1 MRILNLLYKIFLF
14 SFLSIIIIIIGLY
27 SYSYFSPK
35 LQLNSYHTYELYD
48 IEENVFYEGN
58 KNNRWTNI
66 NKISQNLKDAVV
78 SVEDKN
84 FYVHNGF
91 DYLRIIK
98 ALFNNLK
105 NKKIIE
111 GGSTISQQYIKNA
124 YLDFDKTWDR
134 KIKEALMTL
143 NLEVH
148 YDKDEI
154 LEAYLNTIN
163 FGLGNYGI
171 AEASAYYFN
180 KKPKDLTLE
189 ESLILAGIPKSPS
202 HYNPVSDYDKSI
214 QRAKVVA
221 LTMVNNGLLSSEKY
235 NNLFKN
241 KIEIYGKKNDNN
253 MQMLDYY
260 EDAVYYELK
269 NKLGF
274 DDKMINSG
282 KYKIYTNLNLD
293 YQKKM
298 EEELLNNIKD
308 EKLEMASV
316 IIDPN
321 TGKVLALSGG
331 RNYKKSEYNRALSAK
346 RQVGSTMKPI
356 LYYGALENGM
366 TSSSTFLS
374 QYTTFNLS
382 DGKTY
387 APKNYGNLYGNKE
400 ITMAAALAYSDNIYA
415 VKTNLFLGVD
425 TLINTAKK
433 CGIKE
438 KLKNVV
444 SLALGTSELNMLDFA
459 NAYTTFASLGYKKDL
474 YFIEKI
480 LDKEGNVIYSHEPT
494 NNLVLNPNYVYILNE
509 LLTSTTNSSFIDYN
523 YPTALNIAEKL
534 NQKYAFKT
542 GTTDTDYWAVG
553 YNKNILMMTWA
564 GYDDNSNI
572 ELKLGGEVKNV
583 WANTVSYI
591 QNDSKNNWYEM
602 PENVVGLP
610 LNAINGQTTNDKKN
624 MAIFYYLKGSEPY
637 YIDTKKD
644 S

>member
-1 MRILNLLYKIFLF
+1 MMIFTVCATLACIYAF
-14 SFLSIIIIIIGLY
+14 G
-27 SYSYFSPK
+27 
-35 LQLNSYHTYELYD
+35 
-48 IEENVFYEGN
+48 
-58 KNNRWTNI
+58 
-66 NKISQNLKDAVV
+66 
-78 SVEDKN
+78 
-84 FYVHNGF
+84 
-91 DYLRIIK
+91 IK
-98 ALFNNLK
+98 ALFILIIDIIFSIYRCIEIGFK
-105 NKKIIE
+105 NGDKINIVLDGIFGKRDCTEIIE
-111 GGSTISQQYIKNA
+111 HMNRISGERISNDKKHSQNVIIKNILSILA
-124 YLDFDKTWDR
+124 ATGFVLGFGIYTALTEPGSNI
-134 KIKEALMTL
+134 KIDNKYKEENTKKLYEEINNIQTSSKKEDTL
-143 NLEVH
+143 ATKEEDSKKETSKQEETKQEQV
-148 YDKDEI
+148 KE
-154 LEAYLNTIN
+154 E
-163 FGLGNYGI
+163 
-171 AEASAYYFN
+171 EN
-180 KKPKDLTLE
+180 KKPEEKIQEEPVEEKELSAEEAKALIQKEDSEYLKSVNGVLTLIDDYDT
-189 ESLILAGIPKSPS
+189 SGILASWGI
-202 HYNPVSDYDKSI
+202 
-214 QRAKVVA
+214 
-221 LTMVNNGLLSSEKY
+221 
-235 NNLFKN
+235 
-241 KIEIYGKKNDNN
+241 
-253 MQMLDYY
+253 
-260 EDAVYYELK
+260 
-269 NKLGF
+269 
-274 DDKMINSG
+274 
-282 KYKIYTNLNLD
+282 
-293 YQKKM
+293 
-298 EEELLNNIKD
+298 NIKD
-308 EKLEMASV
+308 EKIEMASV

-583 WANTVSYI
+583 WANTISYI
-591 QNDSKNNWYEM
+591 QKDSKNNWYEM

>member
-48 IEENVFYEGN
+48 IDENVFYEGN

-134 KIKEALMTL
+134 KIKEALMKL

-148 YDKDEI
+148 YNKDEI

-171 AEASAYYFN
+171 SEASAYYFN

-253 MQMLDYY
+253 LQMLDYY

-308 EKLEMASV
+308 EKIEMASV

-331 RNYKKSEYNRALSAK
+331 RNYKKS
-346 RQVGSTMKPI
+346 
-356 LYYGALENGM
+356 
-366 TSSSTFLS
+366 
-374 QYTTFNLS
+374 
-382 DGKTY
+382 
-387 APKNYGNLYGNKE
+387 
-400 ITMAAALAYSDNIYA
+400 
-415 VKTNLFLGVD
+415 
-425 TLINTAKK
+425 
-433 CGIKE
+433 
-438 KLKNVV
+438 
-444 SLALGTSELNMLDFA
+444 
-459 NAYTTFASLGYKKDL
+459 
-474 YFIEKI
+474 
-480 LDKEGNVIYSHEPT
+480 
-494 NNLVLNPNYVYILNE
+494 
-509 LLTSTTNSSFIDYN
+509 
-523 YPTALNIAEKL
+523 
-534 NQKYAFKT
+534 
-542 GTTDTDYWAVG
+542 
-553 YNKNILMMTWA
+553 
-564 GYDDNSNI
+564 
-572 ELKLGGEVKNV
+572 
-583 WANTVSYI
+583 
-591 QNDSKNNWYEM
+591 
-602 PENVVGLP
+602 
-610 LNAINGQTTNDKKN
+610 
-624 MAIFYYLKGSEPY
+624 
-637 YIDTKKD
+637 
-644 S
+644 